1 MKTSLR
7 VALAFAAVLALSG
20 CQKTADAAFGQ
31 KVRAYLLEHPEV
43 IEEAVQKLQEKKV
56 ADAANIAKAG
66 MVKYRKAL
74 EEDSRDFVVNPNGKI
89 TVVEFFDYRCG
100 YCKSTAPEVVKIIQ
114 ENPDVRFVF
123 KEFPIFGGE
132 SNLAAKVALTSAG
145 KAKGLALYQT
155 FMAEKALDEAAIDR
169 HLAGAGIDP
178 AQAKAAGESAA
189 ISKQISDTHE
199 LAQSL
204 GIEGTPAFIVG
215 DRLVPGADM
224 PALHA
229 AIAAA
234 KAGDIK
240 AGD

>member
-7 VALAFAAVLALSG
+7 VALALAAVLALSG

-66 MVKYRKAL
+66 LVKYRKAL
-74 EEDSRDFVVNPNGKI
+74 EQDSRDFVVNPNGKI

-100 YCKSTAPEVVKIIQ
+100 YCKSSAPEIVKIIQ
-114 ENPDVRFVF
+114 DNPDVRFVF

-169 HLAGAGIDP
+169 HLAAAGIDP

-199 LAQSL
+199 LAQAL

-234 KAGDIK
+234 KAGDAK

>member
-1 MKTSLR
+1 MKTPFRAVL
-7 VALAFAAVLALSG
+7 ALAAILALSG

-56 ADAANIAKAG
+56 AEAANLAKAG
-66 MVKYRKAL
+66 MVKHRKAL
-74 EEDSRDFVVNPNGKI
+74 ERDPRDFVANPNGKI

-100 YCKSTAPEVVKIIQ
+100 YCKTSAPEILQIIHD
-114 ENPDVRFVF
+114 NPDVRFVF

-132 SNLAAKVALTSAG
+132 STLAAQVALSPAG
-145 KAKGLALYQT
+145 KAKGLALYQG
-155 FMAEKALDEAAIDR
+155 FMGEKALDSASIDR
-169 HLAGAGIDP
+169 HLAALGIDP
-178 AQAKAAGESAA
+178 AQARAAGESAA
-189 ISKQISDTHE
+189 VQKHIAETRE
-199 LAQSL
+199 LAQAL

-224 PALHA
+224 PALRA

-234 KAGDIK
+234 KAGDLK
-240 AGD
+240 QVG

>member
-66 MVKYRKAL
+66 LVKYRKAL
-74 EEDSRDFVVNPNGKI
+74 EQDSRDFVVNPNGKI

-100 YCKSTAPEVVKIIQ
+100 YCKSSAPEIVKIIQ
-114 ENPDVRFVF
+114 DNPDVRFVF

-169 HLAGAGIDP
+169 HLAAAGIDP

-189 ISKQISDTHE
+189 VSKQISDTHE
-199 LAQSL
+199 LAQAL

-234 KAGDIK
+234 KAGDVK

>member
-7 VALAFAAVLALSG
+7 VALALAAVLALSG

-66 MVKYRKAL
+66 LVKHRKAL
-74 EEDSRDFVVNPNGKI
+74 EQDSRDFVVNPNGKI

-100 YCKSTAPEVVKIIQ
+100 YCKSSAPEIVKIIQ
-114 ENPDVRFVF
+114 DNPDVRFVF

-169 HLAGAGIDP
+169 HLAAAGIDP

-199 LAQSL
+199 LAQAL

-234 KAGDIK
+234 KAGDAK